1 MNAFRRL
8 MALVRK
14 ELQALLR
21 DPEGRKLLIA
31 PIVLQLL
38 LFPFAATM
46 EVRNVG
52 VVVYDEDGGVHAREL
67 TDHVT
72 AAEAFS
78 GVTVVR
84 DAHAFQDALD
94 RQDALVGL
102 RFAPG
107 FSADIAAGRPAMV
120 QAITD
125 GRKSSGAGVALGYVN
140 EITGRYA
147 REIRPASGAPE
158 VTVRHVYNPNLD
170 QKWFIVPSLIAIATA
185 LGFLVVTALSVAREH
200 EQGTLDQLRVSPLTT
215 GQIMAGKAI
224 PAIAIAFVQGTI
236 ILLGAILGYGVPFSG
251 AWLALYAGML
261 CYGLSTVA
269 CGLLISTVCRT
280 QQQAVLGVFC
290 FIVPAVLLSGFVSP
304 VENMPQW
311 LQWATWINPVRHFTD
326 FIGIV
331 YLKGIDLGLF
341 IETMA
346 PLLTVAALALAISWA
361 RFRTAIE

>member
-52 VVVYDEDGGVHAREL
+52 VVVYDEDGGPHAREL
-67 TDHVT
+67 GERIG
-72 AAEAFS
+72 AAGVFS
-78 GVTVVR
+78 GVAVVR
-84 DAHAFQDALD
+84 DAHAFQDAID
-94 RQDALVGL
+94 RQKALVGL

-107 FSADIAAGRPAMV
+107 FSADVAAGRPAVV

-125 GRKSSGAGVALGYVN
+125 GRKSSGAGVAVGYVS

-147 REIRPASGAPE
+147 REIRPVATPE

-215 GQIMAGKAI
+215 GQVMAGKAI

-269 CGLLISTVCRT
+269 CGLLISTFCRT

-290 FIVPAVLLSGFVSP
+290 FIVPTVLLSGFVSP

-311 LQWATWINPVRHFTD
+311 LQWATWVNPVRHFTD
-326 FIGIV
+326 FIGIA
-331 YLKGIDLGLF
+331 YLKGIDLELF
-341 IETMA
+341 LETMA
-346 PLLTVAALALAISWA
+346 PLLTVAALALAISWK

>member
-1 MNAFRRL
+1 MNAIRRL

-52 VVVYDEDGGVHAREL
+52 VVVYDEDGGPHAREL
-67 TDHVT
+67 VERIA

-78 GVTVVR
+78 HVDLVR
-84 DAHAFQDALD
+84 DGRAFRDALD
-94 RQDALVGL
+94 RQRALIGVRL
-102 RFAPG
+102 APG
-107 FSADIAAGRPAMV
+107 FSSDIAAGRTAGLQV
-120 QAITD
+120 ITD
-125 GRKSSGAGVALGYVN
+125 GRKSSSAGIAMGYVN
-140 EITGRYA
+140 EIAGRYA
-147 REIRPASGAPE
+147 NEIRPIASPRVA
-158 VTVRHVYNPNLD
+158 VRHAYNPNLD

-200 EQGTLDQLRVSPLTT
+200 EQGTLDQLRVSPLTV

-224 PAIAIAFVQGTI
+224 PALLIAFVQGTI
-236 ILLGAILGYGVPFSG
+236 ILLGAIIGYGVPFSG

-311 LQWATWINPVRHFTD
+311 LQWVTWINPVRHFTN
-326 FIGIV
+326 FIGIA
-331 YLKGIDLGLF
+331 YLKGIDLRLF
-341 IETMA
+341 METMM
-346 PLLTVAALALAISWA
+346 PLLTVAALALAISWK
-361 RFRTAIE
+361 RFRSAIE